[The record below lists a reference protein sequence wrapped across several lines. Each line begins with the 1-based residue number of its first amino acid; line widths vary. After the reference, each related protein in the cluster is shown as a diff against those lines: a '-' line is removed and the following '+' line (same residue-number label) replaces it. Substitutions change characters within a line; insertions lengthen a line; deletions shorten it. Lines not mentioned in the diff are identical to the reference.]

1 MLYLSLA
8 LFATV
13 LGLLFARKLTAGYA
27 RFQFIPLTALV
38 VITLFYLVADYFTA
52 SGIDA
57 SVIYHL
63 RIGLDGAGFRE
74 YVTLIG
80 TTALLLAGWLLGFGL
95 LVRRSGRQPVSGF
108 NSGSI
113 LLSCM
118 AILVNPGSHDLYQLF
133 SPSSQTD
140 SLARQYIEHPQ
151 VRAGEQPLNILYIY
165 AESLEET
172 YFDEQLFPGLLP
184 NLQKLRQRALV
195 FSDVSQVTHS
205 SWTIAGM
212 VASQCGVPL
221 FTPGDGNSLSGM
233 KRFMEG
239 AICMGDLLKQ
249 QGYHLAFMGGANTA
263 FAGKDNFYLTHG
275 FDSVE
280 GRLELQERLSNVTR
294 QSAWGLYDDDL
305 LHFAKQKLAVLHKT
319 QQPFGLYLLT
329 LDTHHPRGHLSDSC
343 SGITYRQDDNPMLN
357 AVHCTDRLLADFI
370 RDIEQAGLTDNT
382 LIVLGSDHLAMKN
395 TAHAEL
401 AQGNRKNF
409 LLMLPPGLEQGEVI
423 DKPASVLDAGV
434 TALSLMGL
442 HTQGMGFG
450 RNILEPEPTLRSA
463 SEDFNRALEA
473 SRADLGMLWSYPGL
487 GQGLVFDEQ
496 QQEVTL
502 EQTTYKYPLLL
513 LLDDDHTLRQTLF
526 DFNAESGNASYLQNA
541 EPDQA
546 YIWVDR
552 CHKLAAFLQLDPVA
566 ATYCITM
573 GRLGQDQP
581 VLYAIEPGFL
591 VTAEQI
597 STLIPARVSQLELG
611 HYGKQQAL
619 LQQLSD
625 YGVLVGQIENM
636 PPDFPYTAL
645 LAISAPGMYQGD
657 SGYLY
662 LAQGA
667 MHQEMTLLR
676 GLNLIGLSPRQP
688 PERLVTYDGC
698 ALAQDDMPL
707 PPPLERILSE
717 SAHDYYLL
725 IAHDSVHC
733 GEPAGLAGFLAGER
747 LVHGKDIGYRQ
758 GYIALLDRNSLLY
771 EAIGLPEQ
779 QLTTAFIRQQTES
792 PSP

>member
-1 MLYLSLA
+1 MFYISLA
-8 LFATV
+8 LFAVV
-13 LGLLFARKLTAGYA
+13 LGLLATRKLTAGYA
-27 RFQFIPLTALV
+27 RLQFIPLTVLV
-38 VITLFYLVADYFTA
+38 IITLFYLVSDYFTA
-52 SGIDA
+52 SGIDE

-63 RIGLDGAGFRE
+63 RIGLGGAGFKE
-74 YVTLIG
+74 YATVIGVT
-80 TTALLLAGWLLGFGL
+80 TLLLAGWFFCFGL
-95 LVRRSGRQPVSGF
+95 LVRRSRRQPVRGL
-108 NSGSI
+108 NSGSL
-113 LLSCM
+113 LLSCA
-118 AILVNPGSHDLYQLF
+118 AILASPGSHDLYQLF
-133 SPSSQTD
+133 GPSSQTD
-140 SLARQYIEHPQ
+140 SLARHYIEHPV
-151 VRAGEQPLNILYIY
+151 VRSEGKPLNILYIY

-172 YFDEQLFPGLLP
+172 YFDEQLFPGLMP
-184 NLQKLRQRALV
+184 NLQQLRQRALV
-195 FSDVSQVTHS
+195 FNDVSKVTHS

-221 FTPGDGNSLSGM
+221 FSPGDGNSLSGM

-239 AICMGDLLKQ
+239 AVCMGDLLKQ

-280 GRLELQERLSNVTR
+280 GRLELQERLEDITR

-305 LHFAKQKLAVLHKT
+305 LRFAKQKLAAL
-319 QQPFGLYLLT
+319 QAASQPFGLFMLT

-343 SGITYRQDDNPMLN
+343 SGIQYGQGDNPMLD
-357 AVHCTDRLLADFI
+357 AVHCADRLLADFI

-409 LLMLPPGLEQGEVI
+409 LLMLPPGLEQGQVI
-423 DKPASVLDAGV
+423 DKPATVLDAGV

-442 HTQGMGFG
+442 HTQGLGFG
-450 RNILEPEPTLRSA
+450 RNILGPEPTLGVV
-463 SEDFNRALEA
+463 SENFDQALEA
-473 SRADLGMLWSYPGL
+473 SRASLGMLWNYPGL
-487 GQGLVFDEQ
+487 EQGLKFDLEH
-496 QQEVTL
+496 QEVTL

-513 LLDDDHTLRQTLF
+513 LLADDLALSQTFF
-526 DFNAESGNASYLQNA
+526 DFDAENTNASYLQNA

-546 YIWVDR
+546 YIWVDK
-552 CHKLAAFLQLDPVA
+552 CHKLTAFLQSDPVA
-566 ATYCITM
+566 ASHCITM
-573 GRLGQDQP
+573 GRLGQQKR
-581 VLYAIEPGFL
+581 VLYAIEPGFF

-597 STLIPARVSQLELG
+597 STLIPVRAPRLELD
-611 HYGKQQAL
+611 HYEQQQTR
-619 LQQLSD
+619 LQQLSN
-625 YGVLVGQIENM
+625 YGVLVGHIESL
-636 PPDFPYTAL
+636 PAGFPFTGL
-645 LAISAPGMYQGD
+645 LAVSAAGVYQGE

-662 LAQGA
+662 LEQGRLHKGA
-667 MHQEMTLLR
+667 PLPR
-676 GLNLIGLSPRQP
+676 GLTVLGLGPDQP
-688 PERLVTYDGC
+688 PDRLATFDGC
-698 ALAQDDMPL
+698 ATAMQAPQESPL
-707 PPPLERILSE
+707 LEQLLTE
-717 SAHDYYLL
+717 SSHDYYLL